1 MSFQDISIKDFKK
14 RLQHKA
20 LIIDI
25 RDEESYYKGNILG
38 AVNYSYKDIIKLIKE
53 SHTKEEINRDIVI
66 YCYHGNSSR
75 KVASFLSENGFNNIY
90 SLIGGF
96 SDWQDS

>member
-1 MSFQDISIKDFKK
+1 MLFKDIEIKDFKGS
-14 RLQHKA
+14 LQNQA

-25 RDEESYYKGNILG
+25 RDKESYSKSNIPNSI
-38 AVNYSYKDIIKLIKE
+38 NYDSEDIMNLVEQKE
-53 SHTKEEINRDIVI
+53 KSIDIVI

-75 KVASFLSENGFNNIY
+75 KVAAFLSENGFNNVY

-96 SDWQDS
+96 SAWQEK

>member
-1 MSFQDISIKDFKK
+1 MSFKDIEIKDFKN
-14 RLQHKA
+14 RLQNQA

-25 RDEESYYKGNILG
+25 RDQESYNKDNIPN
-38 AVNYSYKDIIKLIKE
+38 AINYNSEDIINLIKE
-53 SHTKEEINRDIVI
+53 KEKNTDIVI

-75 KVASFLSENGFNNIY
+75 KVASFLSENGFNNVC

-96 SDWQDS
+96 SAWKNN

>member
-1 MSFQDISIKDFKK
+1 MIFKDISIQEFKNK
-14 RLQHKA
+14 PINNF

-25 RDEESYYKGNILG
+25 RDRDSYNNGKIPN
-38 AVNYSYKDIIKLIKE
+38 AKNYNSEDIINLSKQNNKE
-53 SHTKEEINRDIVI
+53 CDILI

-75 KVASFLSENGFNNIY
+75 KVASFLSESGFQKVY

-96 SDWQDS
+96 SEWKNSL

>member
-1 MSFQDISIKDFKK
+1 MSFKDIAIEDFKNK
-14 RLQHKA
+14 LQNKA

-25 RDEESYYKGNILG
+25 RDEASYNKGNIPN
-38 AVNYSYKDIIKLIKE
+38 AINYNSKDIVNFIEKKE
-53 SHTKEEINRDIVI
+53 KNLNVVI

-75 KVASFLSENGFNNIY
+75 KIAAFLSENGFNNVY

-96 SDWQDS
+96 SAWKDQ

>member
-1 MSFQDISIKDFKK
+1 MSFKDIEIKDFKDK
-14 RLQHKA
+14 LQNQA

-25 RDEESYYKGNILG
+25 RDQESYNKGNIPN
-38 AVNYSYKDIIKLIKE
+38 AINYNSEDIINLIKE
-53 SHTKEEINRDIVI
+53 KEKNTDIVI

-75 KVASFLSENGFNNIY
+75 KVAAFLSENGFNNVY

-96 SDWQDS
+96 SAWKDR